1 MQPAYNLS
9 CTHRRH
15 RNNRYLL
22 FFISMTMPMV
32 VVGELFATL
41 LVDLYSATQVV
52 SRFKLKIQK
61 FINTIKKFIIQLFY
75 RYMPPNDS
83 FSCVV

>member
-22 FFISMTMPMV
+22 FFISMTMV

-41 LVDLYSATQVV
+41 LVDLHSTTQVV

-61 FINTIKKFIIQLFY
+61 CINTIKKFIIQLFY